1 MKENVLNVQVTQE
14 IFQMTVNVIIILE
27 KRVIRNAQVKFKLIN
42 KYFDEKHFFNK
53 YYFRNIF

>member
-1 MKENVLNVQVTQE
+1 MMKENVLNVLVIQE

-53 YYFRNIF
+53 YYF